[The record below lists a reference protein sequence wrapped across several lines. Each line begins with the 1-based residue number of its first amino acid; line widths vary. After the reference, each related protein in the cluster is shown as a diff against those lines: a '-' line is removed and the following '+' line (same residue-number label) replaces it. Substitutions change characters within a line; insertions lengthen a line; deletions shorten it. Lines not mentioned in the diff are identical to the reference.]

1 MIVMRKLYKLENYIW
16 EEHIDALARLLIVV
30 ATGWMFFF
38 WIDLVFALWLR
49 EEQEL
54 TVWNLRLFTP
64 PWSWLFL
71 VFIVTS
77 YVIPVPLWLFRR
89 VRRSY
94 TMMLWT
100 SLLVNVG
107 MFLERFIIIVP
118 ALMRK
123 GPMTFTYATYRPS
136 AIEFTIIFGTVAL
149 VAFLLLMFS
158 KFFPL
163 IPLWEEKEGQL
174 LMEEVQLGNR
184 SIPALVKE
192 D

>member
-1 MIVMRKLYKLENYIW
+1 
-16 EEHIDALARLLIVV
+16 V
-30 ATGWMFFF
+30 ATAWMFLF
-38 WIDLVFALWLR
+38 WLDLVFALWLQ

-54 TVWNLRLFTP
+54 TVWQLRMFEP

-71 VFIVTS
+71 VFFMAS
-77 YVIPVPLWLFRR
+77 YAIPVPLWMFRR
-89 VRRSY
+89 VRRSF

-123 GPMTFTYATYRPS
+123 GPMTFDYSSYRPS
-136 AIEFTIIFGTVAL
+136 PIEFTVIGGTIAL
-149 VAFLLLMFS
+149 VALFLLTFS

-174 LMEEVQLGNR
+174 LIDEVQIGNVAV
-184 SIPALVKE
+184 PALVKE
-192 D
+192 H